1 MTTFSN
7 PAGTAAA
14 DAQGYTKALLAVL
27 GDRDPL
33 AVMGELIPW
42 LDQRVRGLDDAR
54 LRRPEKPGKWSVL
67 EVVQHL
73 ADTEL
78 VYGYRVRMILTQDT
92 PPIPGYDQD
101 AWAREFHYR
110 DLPVGE
116 VLAQVGALRAANL
129 RLYRSVARTSCGAP
143 GSTRSAGRR
152 AWGTCCGWSAH
163 TTSCTGGRSSGSW
176 PARARELR
184 PPVA

>member
-1 MTTFSN
+1 MNTFSN
-7 PAGTAAA
+7 PAGNAAA
-14 DAQGYTKALLAVL
+14 AAQGYTKALLDVL

-33 AVMGELIPW
+33 AVMGELVPW

-101 AWAREFHYR
+101 AWVREFHYR

-116 VLAQVGALRAANL
+116 VLAQLGALRAANL
-129 RLYRSVARTSCGAP
+129 RLYRSL
-143 GSTRSAGRR
+143 GSDQLRR
-152 AWGTCCGWSAH
+152 AGLHSERGPESVEHVLRMVGAH
-163 TTSCTGGRSSGSW
+163 DLVHRRQIERILAGPG
-176 PARARELR
+176 A
-184 PPVA
+184 

>member
-14 DAQGYTKALLAVL
+14 DAQGYTRALLALL

-33 AVMGELIPW
+33 AVMAELVPW
-42 LDQRVRGLDDAR
+42 LDERVRALDDAR

-101 AWAREFHYR
+101 AWAREFRYR
-110 DLPVGE
+110 DLPAE
-116 VLAQVGALRAANL
+116 EALAQVGALRAANL
-129 RLYRSVARTSCGAP
+129 RLYRSLGPEQR
-143 GSTRSAGRR
+143 RR
-152 AWGTCCGWSAH
+152 AGLHSERGPESVEHILRMVGAH
-163 TTSCTGGRSSGSW
+163 DLVHRRQIERILAG
-176 PARARELR
+176 
-184 PPVA
+184 

>member
-33 AVMGELIPW
+33 AVMGELVPW

-101 AWAREFHYR
+101 AWAREFHYH

-129 RLYRSVARTSCGAP
+129 RLYRSLGP
-143 GSTRSAGRR
+143 DQLRR
-152 AWGTCCGWSAH
+152 AGLHSERGPESVEHVFRMIGAH
-163 TTSCTGGRSSGSW
+163 DLVHRRQIERILAGPG
-176 PARARELR
+176 A
-184 PPVA
+184 

>member
-7 PAGTAAA
+7 PAGKAASA
-14 DAQGYTKALLAVL
+14 AQGYVKALLEFLA
-27 GDRDPL
+27 DRDPL
-33 AVMGELIPW
+33 AVMDELVPW
-42 LDQRVRGLDDAR
+42 LDQRVRTLDDAG

-101 AWAREFHYR
+101 TWARELRYR

-116 VLAQVGALRAANL
+116 ALAQLGALRAANL
-129 RLYRSVARTSCGAP
+129 RLYRSLGPDQR
-143 GSTRSAGRR
+143 RR
-152 AWGTCCGWSAH
+152 AGLHSERGPETIEHILRMIGAH
-163 TTSCTGGRSSGSW
+163 DLVHRRQIERILAG
-176 PARARELR
+176 
-184 PPVA
+184 